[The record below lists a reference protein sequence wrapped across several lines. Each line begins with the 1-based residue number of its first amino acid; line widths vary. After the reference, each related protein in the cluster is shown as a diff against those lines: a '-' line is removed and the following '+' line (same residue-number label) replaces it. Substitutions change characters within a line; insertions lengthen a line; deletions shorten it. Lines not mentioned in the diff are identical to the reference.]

1 MNRYLIERTVGKL
14 TQEQIK
20 AATGKSNE
28 VLEGMPGVTWIRS
41 FYSEAEGKIYCEYY
55 APNPEAIREHA
66 QKAGFPVD
74 KITEVTL
81 EFNPVMFR

>member
-1 MNRYLIERTVGKL
+1 MQRYLIERTVGKL

-20 AATGKSNE
+20 AATLKSNE

>member
-1 MNRYLIERTVGKL
+1 
-14 TQEQIK
+14 
-20 AATGKSNE
+20 
-28 VLEGMPGVTWIRS
+28 MPGVTWIRS

-55 APNPEAIREHA
+55 APNPELIREHA

>member
-20 AATGKSNE
+20 AATLKSNE